1 MSSFKAS
8 NKQAIDMQKTILD
21 FAREQVAEFLSRPV
35 RPTFFKGASAPD
47 LTTFDYTSFSPDLIF
62 HEESDRVAVTSS
74 TVNAG
79 GLSDWLSRVNA
90 NARDAATKAKIERNL
105 QEAFEIIKKPVN
117 SQGGQASGTA
127 ESHSSINSTDL
138 PRAPSM
144 KSRPR
149 IGIPL

>member
-35 RPTFFKGASAPD
+35 RPTFLKEASAPD
-47 LTTFDYTSFSPDLIF
+47 LTTFDYTSFGGCHF
-62 HEESDRVAVTSS
+62 
-74 TVNAG
+74 VNAG

-90 NARDAATKAKIERNL
+90 NARDAATKAEIERNL

-138 PRAPSM
+138 PRAPTM

-149 IGIPL
+149 IVIPL